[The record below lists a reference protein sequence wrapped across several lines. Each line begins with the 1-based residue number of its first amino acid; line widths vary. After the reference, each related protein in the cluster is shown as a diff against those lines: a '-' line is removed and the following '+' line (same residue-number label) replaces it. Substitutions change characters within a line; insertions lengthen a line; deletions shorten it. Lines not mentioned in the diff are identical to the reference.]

1 MSKSPAQLLFRQ
13 PEQGAVPLDPAAFPK
28 GRRKLLVLR
37 GSLMYDKIILP
48 NGVRIVSEKM
58 PHVRSSAIGI
68 WLAVG
73 SRYEKADESGA
84 AHFIEHMLFKGTEKY
99 TASEL
104 ASIMDGIGGQI
115 NAFTSRENTCFYAR
129 VLDTHLDTAVE
140 VLADMLFSSN
150 LAPEDIQSER
160 NVVLE
165 EIDMY
170 SDTPDDLAV
179 ERLVSKAFKGALG
192 RPTLGKP
199 GTLQKMTSES
209 LRNFMNRHYTAANI
223 VVSLAGSFTD
233 AHLENIS
240 RLFSGLPAA
249 KQSVFSKGAY
259 TPVMTAKRKATE
271 QNHICLAFPG
281 MSALDENRYKLL
293 LMSNILG
300 GGMSSRLFQTVRET
314 HGLCYSVY
322 SFTSMFKDTGM
333 LGIYTALNRETE
345 EQAIKLILDEIT
357 KLLNDGV
364 TEQELSRTREQVK
377 SNVVMSMESSQS
389 RMQKLGSGEL
399 VHGASPSPD
408 ELIRRYD
415 AVTSEDILNTAR
427 EVLDLSKL
435 SMSVVGKVKP
445 IEQYTQNL
453 ELMGL
458 GLSLADKKRI

>member
-1 MSKSPAQLLFRQ
+1 
-13 PEQGAVPLDPAAFPK
+13 
-28 GRRKLLVLR
+28 
-37 GSLMYDKIILP
+37 MYDKITLP

-58 PHVRSSAIGI
+58 HHVRSSAIGI
-68 WLAVG
+68 WLGVG

-129 VLDTHLDTAVE
+129 VLDTHLNTAVDI
-140 VLADMLFSSN
+140 LTDMLFYSN
-150 LAPEDIQSER
+150 LAPEDIESER
-160 NVVLE
+160 NVILE

-170 SDTPDDLAV
+170 SDTPDDLVV
-179 ERLVSKAFKGALG
+179 ERLVSRAFKGALG
-192 RPTLGKP
+192 RPTLGKAA
-199 GTLQKMTSES
+199 TLKKMTSES
-209 LRNFMNRHYTAANI
+209 LREFMNHHYTAANI

-240 RLFSGLPAA
+240 KIFSSLPSG
-249 KQSVFSKGAY
+249 KPSVFSKGSY

-322 SFTSMFKDTGM
+322 SFTSLFRDTGM
-333 LGIYTALNRETE
+333 LGIYTALNKETE
-345 EQAIKLILDEIT
+345 AQALGLILDEVT

-364 TEQELSRTREQVK
+364 TEQELSLSREQVK

-389 RMQKLGSGEL
+389 RMQKLGTGEL
-399 VHGASPSPD
+399 LRGTSPSPD

-415 AVTSEDILNTAR
+415 AVTREDILNTAR
-427 EVLDLSKL
+427 AVLDMSKL
-435 SMSVVGKVKP
+435 SISVVGKVKP
-445 IEQYTQNL
+445 IEEYTKALKQSIMVN
-453 ELMGL
+453 
-458 GLSLADKKRI
+458 R